1 MTNNLL
7 TQKFDKLLIANR
19 GEIAVRIIRACH
31 ELGIRTV
38 AVYSDADR
46 NAPHV
51 RYADEAYYIGEPPA
65 AQSYLRVDK
74 LLEVAKQSGAEA
86 VHPGYGFLSERAHF
100 AQACFD
106 AGLVFVGPPPEAIER
121 MGNKQ
126 VARSTVIAA
135 GVPVVPGTEPGLND
149 EELVAAGERIGFPL
163 LVKAAA
169 GGGGKGMR
177 HVHNAA
183 ELPGAIAAAKREAT
197 AAFGDGTVY
206 IEKLITN
213 GRHIEIQVL
222 ADSQGNTIY
231 LGERECSL
239 QRRHQKLIEE
249 CPSPF
254 ADEELRRKMGAVA
267 VAAAKAVGYVSAGTV
282 EFLVDKD
289 KNFYFLEMNTRLQV
303 EHPVTELVTGVDLVQ
318 EMLRVA
324 RGRQLRYTQENI
336 RMEGWAIECRVNA
349 EDPYNNFMPS
359 TGKITTLRQP
369 TGPGVRID
377 TGVYEGAEITPY
389 YDPMISKLICY
400 GKNRAEAI
408 LRMRRALAE
417 YHIMGVQTNLPFHQ
431 AMMNTNRFM
440 AGYFDTSYVE
450 TEFNLKERESIHEL
464 EAAILATMVAHEI
477 GRRTSQFVAPGER
490 DTSNWKWLSRWE
502 RLKR

>member
-1 MTNNLL
+1 MTTNLL

>member
-1 MTNNLL
+1 MAENLL
-7 TQKFDKLLIANR
+7 VQKFDKLLVANR
-19 GEIAVRIIRACH
+19 GEIAVRILRACH

-51 RYADEAYYIGEPPA
+51 RYADEAYHIGPPTA
-65 AQSYLRVDK
+65 ADSYLRIDK
-74 LLEVAKQSGAEA
+74 ILEVAKKSGADA
-86 VHPGYGFLSERAHF
+86 IHPGYGFLAERANF
-100 AQACFD
+100 AQACYD
-106 AGLVFVGPPPEAIER
+106 AGIVFVGPPPKAIEL

-126 VARSTVIAA
+126 VARDTVRVAGVPLVPGTDKGLSDEELIAA
-135 GVPVVPGTEPGLND
+135 GD
-149 EELVAAGERIGFPL
+149 EIGYPL

-177 HVHNAA
+177 PVHKPE
-183 ELPGAIAAAKREAT
+183 ELADAIAGARREAL

-206 IEKLITN
+206 LEKLILN

-222 ADSQGNTIY
+222 ADSHGNVIH

-254 ADEELRRKMGAVA
+254 ADEALRQKMGEVS
-267 VAAAKAVGYVSAGTV
+267 VAAAKAVDYVSAGTV

-303 EHPVTELVTGVDLVQ
+303 EHPVTELVTGVDIVQ

-324 RGRQLRYTQENI
+324 RGRPLRHKQKDITW
-336 RMEGWAIECRVNA
+336 EGWAIECRVNA
-349 EDPYNNFMPS
+349 EDPYTNFLPS
-359 TGKITTLRQP
+359 TGKISTLRLP

-377 TGVYEGAEITPY
+377 TGVYEGAEISPY
-389 YDPMISKLICY
+389 YDSMISKLICY
-400 GKNRAEAI
+400 GHNRAEAI
-408 LRMRRALAE
+408 LRMRRALEE
-417 YHIMGVQTNLPFHQ
+417 YHIMGVETNLPFHQ
-431 AMMNTNRFM
+431 AMMDTNRFI
-440 AGYFDTSYVE
+440 AGYFDTQFVE
-450 TEFNLKERESIHEL
+450 NEFNMKERVEDHAV
-464 EAAILATMVAHEI
+464 EAAILATLVAHEQNL
-477 GRRTSQFVAPGER
+477 RTSQMVAPGER